1 MDEHEKYESELL
13 EQIVEQKAALS
24 DIEDAIEQDPSED
37 LIQVISLVMYI
48 HASTLRHAHT
58 RHEAQGTERN
68 ALPLSWHHAFR

>member
-37 LIQVISLVMYI
+37 LIQVISLVMYT
-48 HASTLRHAHT
+48 HASTLRHTHT
-58 RHEAQGTERN
+58 RHEAQGT
-68 ALPLSWHHAFR
+68 